1 MSSQKSRL
9 SKIRDWNRKRK
20 GKNEQKKRIIAE
32 IRSKKSMVEKREEL
46 VQEPVSEEIDDLV
59 SESMVEKREELV
71 QEPVSEEIDDLVSES
86 MVEKR
91 EELVQEPVSEEIDD
105 LVSESMVEKRE
116 ELVQEPVSEEI
127 DDLVSESMV
136 EKREELVQEP
146 VSEEID
152 DLVSES
158 MVEKT
163 EESKNQRKST
173 IRSVFNKRRQKKRKK
188 ENRPEPEWMKI
199 FTLVITLVA
208 MLLGLSIMPLFPQ
221 PLPAVLAFLIAFVT
235 LKKPILGMPIGGL
248 LIGLGL
254 MYNLAKLN
262 FIVMLGEPTI
272 RWIVVFVFL
281 FLFTSLPVVFRDRK
295 SAIVI
300 NLGIIAAFTLFSN
313 QTFFLAIPLIV
324 SSIVLFK
331 KISFLSVI
339 YYVLLTVP
347 LQIMQ
352 YLKYVAQIARFDW
365 WIEAGSSPPLYVPL
379 TQVFADVQDSML
391 QFRLYDTSKVVFAI
405 SEQLSSDPPIMEH
418 TVMEMLSHYI
428 DSLPGIILFIVMI
441 VGIVSALVLFI
452 RTTFSQT
459 NLGEANKI
467 LPIIA
472 GTSATIAFFVLAN
485 SLQEPLAFRVD
496 LNASAM
502 ALGTFA
508 TLIFTIPTFFM
519 DQAPKERATVDMID
533 KKCKTLLQKILV
545 FEEDLKTAKI
555 AIPISFSSL
564 ETRSIILRDKL
575 EDINSK
581 NSRNL
586 LVPSE
591 IDEVLKE
598 LNNIEQTIDTL
609 EPELHDILSEY
620 QIFSN
625 CEVSKW
631 KGQFE
636 NIGIKIKNN
645 NIIPFERY
653 TTLEKRLESIK
664 AIIKNSRTITEEI
677 IEVTD
682 QIYNGL
688 FLLFDPTLPKN
699 SQSILFARKQLK
711 ENFIPWNALK
721 TLYVSLINMKKN
733 YEHQISNSI
742 ENLNYSL
749 KVLNTFSEKNEKLSK
764 ALGEDYN
771 ALIDLTQK
779 VETTSI
785 NVDKDNFSILCV
797 ITIKQVFD
805 SCVAITQKIFSLLFE
820 NLRMKEKNVESL
832 MPPEGFMWGKNLEIK
847 EKMISTIKMLK
858 NTTKLKSSIVLE
870 QLPSLLSIAEDGMET
885 VIAYNEKEGLLL
897 NYPIAEIVVEE
908 KLKKNKQVTAKD
920 LPFDPKYSLEYLKL
934 FHSKR
939 YNESNF
945 DKTNNTLTSKK

>member
-1 MSSQKSRL
+1 LNSQKSRL
-9 SKIRDWNRKRK
+9 SRIRDWNRKRK
-20 GKNEQKKRIIAE
+20 QKSEEKKRIIDE
-32 IRSKKSMVEKREEL
+32 IKSRKSIVEKSEDL
-46 VQEPVSEEIDDLV
+46 VQEPIAEEIKDLV
-59 SESMVEKREELV
+59 SEPIVEKSEDLV
-71 QEPVSEEIDDLVSES
+71 QEPIAEEIKDLVSEPIA
-86 MVEKR
+86 K
-91 EELVQEPVSEEIDD
+91 
-105 LVSESMVEKRE
+105 
-116 ELVQEPVSEEI
+116 
-127 DDLVSESMV
+127 
-136 EKREELVQEP
+136 
-146 VSEEID
+146 
-152 DLVSES
+152 
-158 MVEKT
+158 KT
-163 EESKNQRKST
+163 ISNQRKL
-173 IRSVFNKRRQKKRKK
+173 RVPSVFKYRRQKKAKPV
-188 ENRPEPEWMKI
+188 NRREPEWMRI

-254 MYNLAKLN
+254 MYNLSKLN

-272 RWIVVFVFL
+272 RWIFVFIFL
-281 FLFTSLPVVFRDRK
+281 FLFTGLPVVFRDRK
-295 SAIVI
+295 SAIAI
-300 NLGIIAAFTLFSN
+300 NLGIIAAITLFST

-339 YYVLLTVP
+339 YYVLLSVP

-352 YLKYVAQIARFDW
+352 YLQHVTQIARFDW

-379 TQVFADVQDSML
+379 TQVFANVQDSML

-405 SEQLSSDPPIMEH
+405 SEQLSLDPPIMEH
-418 TVMEMLSHYI
+418 TVMEMISHYI
-428 DSLPGIILFIVMI
+428 DSLPGIILFLVMI
-441 VGIVSALVLFI
+441 VGIVSAFVLFV

-459 NLGEANKI
+459 NLGEAEKI

-496 LNASAM
+496 LTTSAM

-519 DQAPKERATVDMID
+519 DQAPKEQTTVDMIE
-533 KKCKTLLQKILV
+533 KKCKTLLEKLQF

-564 ETRSIILRDKL
+564 ETKSMISRDKL
-575 EDINSK
+575 EDINKK

-598 LNNIEQTIDTL
+598 LNKIEKTIDNL
-609 EPELHDILSEY
+609 DPELDDLLSEY
-620 QIFSN
+620 QIFAN
-625 CEVSKW
+625 CELSKW

-645 NIIPFERY
+645 NVTQFEKS
-653 TTLEKRLESIK
+653 TTLEKRIESIK
-664 AIIKNSRTITEEI
+664 VIIKNSRAITKEI

-682 QIYNGL
+682 QIYNGIYS
-688 FLLFDPTLPKN
+688 LFDPNLPKN
-699 SQSILFARKQLK
+699 SQSILFAREQLK
-711 ENFIPWNALK
+711 EKVIPWNVLE

-733 YEHQISNSI
+733 YGLQISNSI
-742 ENLNYSL
+742 KNLKYSL
-749 KVLNTFSEKNEKLSK
+749 KILNNFREKNENLSK
-764 ALGEDYN
+764 ALGDDYN
-771 ALIDLTQK
+771 TLIDLTQK
-779 VETTSI
+779 VENTSI

-797 ITIKQVFD
+797 ITIKYVFD
-805 SCVAITQKIFSLLFE
+805 SCVDITLKIFSLLFK
-820 NLRMKEKNVESL
+820 NLKMKEKNVESL

-847 EKMISTIKMLK
+847 EKMTSTIKLLK
-858 NTTKLKSSIVLE
+858 RKTKLKSSKVLE
-870 QLPSLLSIAEDGMET
+870 KLPFFLSLAEDGMET
-885 VIAYNEKEGLLL
+885 VIAYNNKEELLL

-908 KLKKNKQVTAKD
+908 KLKKNKQVTVKD

-939 YNESNF
+939 YNESYF
-945 DKTNNTLTSKK
+945 DKTNNILFSKK